1 MLLVQRHQIKPSSSI
16 YHELDHLCFLSKN
29 LYNATMFE
37 VRQHYFQTGKYFNF
51 RQANKMFIEI
61 DQPDYRALPAKVA
74 KYVQMSVDDS
84 FKSFFKLLKKKQKG
98 EYNAPVNIPH
108 YLATNGRHI
117 LTYEKGALSFK
128 RKGYIHLSKTEIY
141 IPSTFPKEEVQAVR
155 LVPKNGYIVVEVL
168 YKREAK
174 KIKKANNHVV
184 GVDIGVNNLAAVV
197 SNVFDAFI
205 INGRPLKSINQF
217 FNKELA
223 SAKSNLKIRHD
234 KKKSKRT
241 NRLWRKRTNKVNDYL
256 QKASTILVNQF
267 VSNDITTV
275 VIGYNK
281 NWKQDINMGKKNNQN
296 FVQIPFRQFINM
308 LAYKCYLEGITVYEQ
323 EESYTSKCSFLDD
336 EPIQKHE
343 KYRGRRVKRGLYQ
356 TSTGKLI
363 NADVNGAC
371 NILKKWLLRKEAWD
385 EEISSNL
392 VEVCSTPSVTKVT
405 VNFS

>member
-1 MLLVQRHQIKPSSSI
+1 MILVQRHQIKPSSSM
-16 YHELDHLCFLSKN
+16 YRELDRLCFLSKN

-184 GVDIGVNNLAAVV
+184 GEDARIRRGPERI
-197 SNVFDAFI
+197 VF
-205 INGRPLKSINQF
+205 SIA
-217 FNKELA
+217 EHL
-223 SAKSNLKIRHD
+223 
-234 KKKSKRT
+234 
-241 NRLWRKRTNKVNDYL
+241 
-256 QKASTILVNQF
+256 F
-267 VSNDITTV
+267 V
-275 VIGYNK
+275 
-281 NWKQDINMGKKNNQN
+281 
-296 FVQIPFRQFINM
+296 
-308 LAYKCYLEGITVYEQ
+308 E
-323 EESYTSKCSFLDD
+323 
-336 EPIQKHE
+336 
-343 KYRGRRVKRGLYQ
+343 RVK
-356 TSTGKLI
+356 T
-363 NADVNGAC
+363 
-371 NILKKWLLRKEAWD
+371 
-385 EEISSNL
+385 
-392 VEVCSTPSVTKVT
+392 
-405 VNFS
+405 F

>member
-1 MLLVQRHQIKPSSSI
+1 MILVQRHQIKPLSSM
-16 YHELDHLCFLSKN
+16 YQELDHLCFLSKN

-37 VRQHYFQTGKYFNF
+37 VRQHYFKTGKHLGYC
-51 RQANKMFIEI
+51 QVNKRFQET
-61 DQPDYRALPAKVA
+61 DQPDYRALPAKVS
-74 KYVQMSVDDS
+74 KHTQMLVDRG
-84 FKSFFKLLKKKQKG
+84 FKSFFALLKKKQKG
-98 EYNAPVNIPH
+98 KYDQPIQIPH
-108 YLATNGRHI
+108 YLPINGRQI
-117 LTYEKGALSFK
+117 LEYEKGALSFMK
-128 RKGYIHLSKTEIY
+128 EGYIHLSKTEIS
-141 IPSTFPKEEVQAVR
+141 IPSAFSKEEVQAVR
-155 LVPKNGYIVVEVL
+155 IVPKNGYIVVEVL

-174 KIKKANNHVV
+174 KTKESNNRVV
-184 GVDIGVNNLAAVV
+184 GIDIGVNNLAAVV

-223 SAKSNLKIRHD
+223 SAKSDLKIRHD
-234 KKKSKRT
+234 KKKSKKT

-256 QKASTILVNQF
+256 QKASTYLVNQF

-308 LAYKCYLEGITVYEQ
+308 VAYKCYLEGITVYEQ

-336 EPIQKHE
+336 ELIQKHE
-343 KYRGRRVKRGLYQ
+343 KYRGRRVKRGLYK
-356 TSTGKLI
+356 TSTGKLV
-363 NADVNGAC
+363 NADINGAC
-371 NILKKWLLRKEAWD
+371 NILKKFLLKKEAWN
-385 EEISSNL
+385 EEISSDL

>member
-1 MLLVQRHQIKPSSSI
+1 MILVQRHQIKPSSSM
-16 YHELDHLCFLSKN
+16 YQELDHLCFLSKN

-37 VRQHYFQTGKYFNF
+37 VRQHYFKTGKHLGYC
-51 RQANKMFIEI
+51 QVNKQFQEI
-61 DQPDYRALPAKVA
+61 NQPDYRALPAKVS
-74 KYVQMSVDDS
+74 KHTQMLVDRG
-84 FKSFFKLLKKKQKG
+84 FKSFFALLKKKQKG
-98 EYNAPVNIPH
+98 EYDQPIQIPRYLPVD
-108 YLATNGRHI
+108 GRQV
-117 LTYEKGALSFK
+117 LEYEKGALSFK
-128 RKGYIHLSKTEIY
+128 KEGHIHLSKTEIY
-141 IPSTFPKEEVQAVR
+141 IPSTFPKEDVQAVR
-155 LVPKNGYIVVEVL
+155 LVPKNGYIVMEVL

-174 KIKKANNHVV
+174 KTKVNNNRVV
-184 GVDIGVNNLAAVV
+184 GIDIGVNNLAAVV

-223 SAKSNLKIRHD
+223 SAKSDLKIRHD
-234 KKKSKRT
+234 KKKSKKT

-256 QKASTILVNQF
+256 QKASTYLVNQF

-308 LAYKCYLEGITVYEQ
+308 VAYKCYLEGITVYEQ

-336 EPIQKHE
+336 ELIQKHE
-343 KYRGRRVKRGLYQ
+343 KYRGRRVKRGLYK
-356 TSTGKLI
+356 TSTGKLV
-363 NADVNGAC
+363 NADINGAC
-371 NILKKWLLRKEAWD
+371 NILKKFLLKKEAWN
-385 EEISSNL
+385 EEISSDL

>member
-1 MLLVQRHQIKPSSSI
+1 ML
-16 YHELDHLCFLSKN
+16 
-29 LYNATMFE
+29 
-37 VRQHYFQTGKYFNF
+37 
-51 RQANKMFIEI
+51 
-61 DQPDYRALPAKVA
+61 
-74 KYVQMSVDDS
+74 VDRG
-84 FKSFFKLLKKKQKG
+84 FKSFFALLKKKQKG
-98 EYNAPVNIPH
+98 EYDQPIQIPH
-108 YLATNGRHI
+108 YLPINGRQT
-117 LTYEKGALSFK
+117 LEYEKGALSFMK
-128 RKGYIHLSKTEIY
+128 EGFIHLSKTEIY
-141 IPSTFPKEEVQAVR
+141 IPSTFPKEDVQTVR
-155 LVPKNGYIVVEVL
+155 IVPKNGYIVVEVL
-168 YKREAK
+168 YKREVK
-174 KIKKANNHVV
+174 KTKENNNRVV
-184 GVDIGVNNLAAVV
+184 GIDIGVNNLAAVV

-223 SAKSNLKIRHD
+223 SAKSDLKIRH
-234 KKKSKRT
+234 KRYKSKRT

-256 QKASTILVNQF
+256 QKASTYLVNQF

-308 LAYKCYLEGITVYEQ
+308 VAYKCYLEGITVYEQ
-323 EESYTSKCSFLDD
+323 EESYTSKCSFLDG

-343 KYRGRRVKRGLYQ
+343 KYRGRRVKRGLYK

-371 NILKKWLLRKEAWD
+371 NILKKFLLKKEAWN
-385 EEISSNL
+385 EEISSDL
-392 VEVCSTPSVTKVT
+392 VEVCSTPSVTKIT